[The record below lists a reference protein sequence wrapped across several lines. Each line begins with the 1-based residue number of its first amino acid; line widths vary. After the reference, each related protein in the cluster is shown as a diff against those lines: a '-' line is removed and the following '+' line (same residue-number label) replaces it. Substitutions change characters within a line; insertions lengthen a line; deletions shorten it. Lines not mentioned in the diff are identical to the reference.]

1 MPLLTDR
8 VRPTFPCLGRPL
20 ITSGSVGLFLFLLL
34 SFSLGASP
42 KRVDLSSYR
51 PVTVRDSSSSVS
63 RQGKVWIRL
72 PVIPSGDPMLRFE
85 IVTPPSA
92 GTLSAPCLGSDG
104 SWGIYY
110 TNGGGKG
117 MNEDF
122 FVFRCQAPGRSR
134 SDRAKV
140 SISIIPSPPQLS
152 VNPQRIDFG
161 NAMVGESVRKSVIL
175 RNDGGTPAV
184 GMLVLPAGIKAPE
197 GVSFRLAEGEKITL
211 PVEFSPSSEGA
222 ISGELSTTPFLGA
235 QPVPVAGTASGR
247 FSLRQVSPERCEI
260 LNASTKKLRVW
271 LGNAASWG
279 LPGELVLAPREIRP
293 IALLATEKGDM
304 PGLPSQGV
312 TVSDGATTLEIPPP
326 PRIPALLVEKTTAD
340 AEPAVRVG
348 DEILLGFRI
357 MNPGNTPREV
367 LWKVDSKLGGGTQED
382 RALHLP
388 PGGKESISY
397 SLIPSVPGSCP
408 ASVRVC
414 DGVSSPQT
422 LTWNVT
428 VRALETK
435 PTPNPVPETVMQP
448 PVAREDSSRALPGDQ
463 SITVPAIEGLSYS
476 VHSGL
481 SGKKTVEIFFP
492 TVAGSKKITLHEILP
507 DMSSIEKFQQRI
519 EKRNSDPSMDSEG
532 PVKVDQNEI
541 TGFRVIEKSGRVSIL
556 LKGAFPGIHSVQVS
570 VWGENRPIAQ
580 GVIQVAV
587 PDTRPFWMKWQ
598 TWLIGVGLL
607 FALKI
612 IRDRGIF

>member
-1 MPLLTDR
+1 MPSLTDR
-8 VRPTFPCLGRPL
+8 VRSTCPCLGRPL
-20 ITSGSVGLFLFLLL
+20 ITSRSVGLFLFFLF

-51 PVTVRDSSSSVS
+51 PVTVRDTSSSVS

-72 PVIPSGDPMLRFE
+72 PVIPSGDPMFRFE

-92 GTLSAPCLGSDG
+92 GTLSSPCLGSDG

-117 MNEDF
+117 INEDF
-122 FVFRCQAPGRSR
+122 FIFRCQAPGRSR

-152 VNPQRIDFG
+152 LNPQRIDFG
-161 NAMVGESVRKSVIL
+161 NAMVGESLRRNVIL
-175 RNDGGTPAV
+175 RNDGGTSAV
-184 GMLVLPAGIKAPE
+184 GMLVLPASVKAPE
-197 GVSFRLAEGEKITL
+197 GASFRLAEGEETAVPI
-211 PVEFSPSSEGA
+211 EFAPSSEGT
-222 ISGELSTTPFLGA
+222 ISGELSTAPFLGA
-235 QPVPVAGTASGR
+235 QPVQVAGTARRR
-247 FSLRQVSPERCEI
+247 FSLRQVSPERSEI

-279 LPGELVLAPREIRP
+279 LPGELMLAPREIRTV
-293 IALLATEKGDM
+293 ALQATEKGDV
-304 PGLPSQGV
+304 PGFPSQGV

-326 PRIPALLVEKTTAD
+326 PRIPVLLVEKTTGD
-340 AEPAVRVG
+340 SLPSVRSG

-367 LWKVDSKLGGGTQED
+367 RWRVESKSGGGTQVD
-382 RALHLP
+382 RALQLP
-388 PGGKESISY
+388 PGGRETISY
-397 SLIPSVPGSCP
+397 TLIPSVPGSCP
-408 ASVRVC
+408 VSLHVH

-422 LTWNVT
+422 LTWNIT
-428 VRALETK
+428 VRALEPK
-435 PTPNPVPETVMQP
+435 PTPNPVPETVIP
-448 PVAREDSSRALPGDQ
+448 RPVAQEDSSRVLPSDQ
-463 SITVPAIEGLSYS
+463 AVTVPSIEGLSYS

-507 DMSSIEKFQQRI
+507 DMSSIEKFQQRM
-519 EKRNSDPSMDSEG
+519 EKRNSDPSMESEG
-532 PVKVDQNEI
+532 SIKVEQNEI
-541 TGFRVIEKSGRVSIL
+541 TGFRVLEKANRVSIL

-570 VWGENRPIAQ
+570 VWGDSRPIAQ

-598 TWLIGVGLL
+598 TWIIGVGLL